1 MQKTSIEQF
10 YFSQVVKVMTLG
22 GVKWGWLT
30 SRLVEFTSSG
40 SVLIFV
46 TKKQNCE
53 ELAANL
59 KVKEFECR

>member
-1 MQKTSIEQF
+1 
-10 YFSQVVKVMTLG
+10 MTLG